1 MLAAGTIIT
10 LERGHYLLREAVG
23 RSAYGVVWRA
33 SGPRGMRDVALKLIN
48 REQMARADASLRSC
62 WIASARS
69 EIAFLRSLAAWDGRH
84 IVRLLDS
91 GMHEGLPVMA
101 LEFMHTDLSKYVSGA
116 DSSTPLPLATVLTWM
131 SQVNQALAKVH
142 QYGWRYL
149 DLKPSNLL
157 LDQSL
162 QTIKLADFGT
172 NRPLRDL
179 NPHSYSGT
187 ASWQAPEQ
195 FFPVQQA
202 CTETERSDAAYATGA
217 RSDYFAL
224 GALFYYLGTGGATLR
239 FCSDCG
245 EAYRSHRSAGAAWL
259 RERHG
264 GGIPPTLR
272 ENESLLF
279 TGRISEQWLAAHGPA
294 TSPAAAAKAA
304 DNALRLLR
312 QLLAPQPQRRPGSAL
327 DISRMLAEVA
337 NPLAT
342 PSAARTKN
350 DWRGSGASPRR
361 ALQGRT
367 TPSMPPQW
375 SWLT

>member
-1 MLAAGTIIT
+1 
-10 LERGHYLLREAVG
+10 
-23 RSAYGVVWRA
+23 
-33 SGPRGMRDVALKLIN
+33 
-48 REQMARADASLRSC
+48 
-62 WIASARS
+62 
-69 EIAFLRSLAAWDGRH
+69 
-84 IVRLLDS
+84 
-91 GMHEGLPVMA
+91 
-101 LEFMHTDLSKYVSGA
+101 
-116 DSSTPLPLATVLTWM
+116 M
-131 SQVNQALAKVH
+131 SQINQALAKVH

-202 CTETERSDAAYATGA
+202 SAQETSDAAYATGA
-217 RSDYFAL
+217 RSDYFSL
-224 GALFYYLGTGGATLR
+224 GALFYYLSTGGATLR

-245 EAYRSHRSAGAAWL
+245 EAYRSYRSAGAAWL

-264 GGIPPTLR
+264 GDIPATLH
-272 ENESLLF
+272 ENEELLF
-279 TGRISEQWLAAHGPA
+279 IGRIREQWQAAHGPA
-294 TSPAAAAKAA
+294 ASPAVAAKAA

-337 NPLAT
+337 NPPAASS
-342 PSAARTKN
+342 PSRIKN
-350 DWRGSGASPRR
+350 DWRGSGASRR
-361 ALQGRT
+361 RIQQGQAA
-367 TPSMPPQW
+367 PSMPPQW